1 MPTNNSCSVLA
12 GSVEWCEGKTVVP
25 GIRRR
30 CYYIHK
36 KSITKWP
43 VLAGA
48 ADGRPTTST
57 YQGSFELAEG
67 EHFHHVDLLINGSGI
82 NSDPQGEMPSQTQLN
97 KFVGVHP
104 GTKEEATMLA
114 AYCNN
119 SDLVWLTQDAD
130 GKFRV
135 TGSEMSE
142 TKTTVSQA
150 GGQNRTDTA
159 QTTVNVEATDLIP
172 QPFYTGQID
181 DEDSMINPEESG
193 EQSGKTGD

>member
-12 GSVEWCEGKTVVP
+12 GSVEWCQGKTLVP

-30 CYYIHK
+30 CYYVHK
-36 KSITKWP
+36 KNITKWP

-48 ADGRPTTST
+48 EDGRPTTST

-67 EHFHHVDLLINGSGI
+67 EHFHHVDLLIRGSGI
-82 NSDPQGEMPSQTQLN
+82 KSDPQGEVPSQTQLN
-97 KFVGVHP
+97 TFTGVHP
-104 GTKEEATMLA
+104 GTKEEATMLM

-119 SDLVWLTQDAD
+119 SDIVWITQDAD
-130 GKFRV
+130 GKYRV

-142 TKTTVSQA
+142 TKTTVAQD
-150 GGQNRTDTA
+150 GGQGNDGTA
-159 QTTVNVEATDLIP
+159 QTTVTAVATDLLA

-181 DEDSMINPEESG
+181 DESGMINPEESG

>member
-30 CYYIHK
+30 CYYVHK
-36 KSITKWP
+36 KNITSWP
-43 VLAGA
+43 VLPGA
-48 ADGRPTTST
+48 ADGRPTAST

-67 EHFHHVDLLINGSGI
+67 EHFHHVDLLISGSGI
-82 NSDPQGEMPSQTQLN
+82 TSEPQGEVPSQTQLN

-119 SDLVWLTQDAD
+119 SDLVWITQDAD

-142 TKTTVSQA
+142 TKTTINQD
-150 GGQNRTDTA
+150 GGQGRTGTA

-181 DEDSMINPEESG
+181 DESGMINPEET
-193 EQSGKTGD
+193 EQTTTGN